1 MESGS
6 ITSKDIIGWIVSVLI
21 SLIPLLVFYLK
32 YRIDKKRSN
41 KKILKLEEMLYKQE
55 IELKKQEIKLKEE
68 IIVRKDLEIKSL
80 KKEIQ
85 KLEEENKELK
95 KTRK

>member
-1 MESGS
+1 
-6 ITSKDIIGWIVSVLI
+6 
-21 SLIPLLVFYLK
+21 
-32 YRIDKKRSN
+32 
-41 KKILKLEEMLYKQE
+41 MLYKQE
-55 IELKKQEIKLKEE
+55 ITLKEE